1 MSLNAIQKSYIR
13 NFPTQVPMKAAQ
25 GFVVTLVIN
34 LIANNHPSNVA
45 LLGGAIAA
53 TATVIEALTR
63 PIIKAIFPEHPL
75 ITRLIQVITP
85 KVIALSLAASVAPWI
100 GVSYTTTSFV
110 LPLIAWII
118 LNEGFYENNVAMA
131 EVL

>member
-1 MSLNAIQKSYIR
+1 MLLNAIQKDYIEK
-13 NFPTQVPMKAAQ
+13 FPKQVPMKAAQ
-25 GFVVTLVIN
+25 GFIATLAIN
-34 LIANNHPSNVA
+34 LIVNGHPSNVA
-45 LLGGAIAA
+45 LLGGAIAV

-63 PIIKAIFPEHPL
+63 PILKAIFPEHPVV
-75 ITRLIQVITP
+75 IVLIQVITP
-85 KVIALSLAASVAPWI
+85 KIIALSLAASVAPWI

-118 LNEGFYENNVAMA
+118 LNEGFYENNVAMV